1 MDGLSSDDDEVQF
14 TGTLDAD
21 AARERDRAAAEAS
34 GNAFDLCSQE
44 STPAQGQDTDTSY
57 MAYFAGRRGS
67 TAAAAAASPIP
78 MARTRPPRRRR
89 RRGRAAAVAAPPA
102 EPRRR
107 GR

>member
-44 STPAQGQDTDTSY
+44 STPAQGQ
-57 MAYFAGRRGS
+57 GRQS
-67 TAAAAAASPIP
+67 VASPP
-78 MARTRPPRRRR
+78 HSEEVDQTLSTT
-89 RRGRAAAVAAPPA
+89 
-102 EPRRR
+102 
-107 GR
+107 

>member
-67 TAAAAAASPIP
+67 TAAAAAAEPDTDGE
-78 MARTRPPRRRR
+78 AVLVGGR
-89 RRGRAAAVAAPPA
+89 RAAPVAAPPA
-102 EPRRR
+102 GRRR

>member
-14 TGTLDAD
+14 TGALDAD

-34 GNAFDLCSQE
+34 GNAFDLCTQE
-44 STPAQGQDTDTSY
+44 
-57 MAYFAGRRGS
+57 S
-67 TAAAAAASPIP
+67 TAAAEPDTDGEDASPFV
-78 MARTRPPRRRR
+78 
-89 RRGRAAAVAAPPA
+89 GGGDEAAPPA

>member
-44 STPAQGQDTDTSY
+44 STPAQGTPAQGQDTEAGF
-57 MAYFAGRRGS
+57 MAYF
-67 TAAAAAASPIP
+67 
-78 MARTRPPRRRR
+78 
-89 RRGRAAAVAAPPA
+89 
-102 EPRRR
+102 
-107 GR
+107 